1 MDFIL
6 RLMGIVKT
14 YGRGKRSVRA
24 LSDIS
29 LDLPFGQIIGL
40 VGPNGAGKSTLL
52 KVVSGLTHSDQGQVL
67 LFGQEQNV
75 KNNRYIGFLP
85 ENPQFFKNISG
96 RELISFSLRLC
107 ACPASDQQVESI
119 LEQVGVLDAA
129 DRPIRE
135 YSKGMRQRIGLAQA
149 LAHQPSLLIL
159 DEPMSGLDSAGR
171 TCIKSILKQ
180 YCNGGRSILFSSH
193 DLSDVEDLCSRI
205 VWVDNGHIRLDAP
218 ILDIQK
224 QSAFEIL
231 WQKNS
236 KMYCHQ
242 AEDEAS
248 LWTSLDGVRV
258 SDGQLL
264 RVSRQLSQRL
274 DDLLRIG
281 RKT

>member
-1 MDFIL
+1 M
-6 RLMGIVKT
+6 
-14 YGRGKRSVRA
+14 
-24 LSDIS
+24 
-29 LDLPFGQIIGL
+29 
-40 VGPNGAGKSTLL
+40 
-52 KVVSGLTHSDQGQVL
+52 
-67 LFGQEQNV
+67 
-75 KNNRYIGFLP
+75 
-85 ENPQFFKNISG
+85 
-96 RELISFSLRLC
+96 
-107 ACPASDQQVESI
+107 
-119 LEQVGVLDAA
+119 
-129 DRPIRE
+129 
-135 YSKGMRQRIGLAQA
+135 
-149 LAHQPSLLIL
+149 
-159 DEPMSGLDSAGR
+159 
-171 TCIKSILKQ
+171 
-180 YCNGGRSILFSSH
+180 FSSH

-274 DDLLRIG
+274 DDLLRIR